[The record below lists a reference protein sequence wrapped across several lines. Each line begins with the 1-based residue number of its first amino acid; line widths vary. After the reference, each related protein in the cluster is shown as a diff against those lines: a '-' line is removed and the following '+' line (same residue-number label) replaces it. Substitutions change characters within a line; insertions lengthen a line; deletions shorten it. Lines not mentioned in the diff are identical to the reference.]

1 MHWRTK
7 LSKAKQSLG
16 KAYNTSRKIL
26 SIADR
31 AHAMFSQNFNRVQD
45 RFDPEVRQSINSALQ
60 TYGRQS
66 RRLNAIDASIR
77 NLGDQV
83 QQTFPGYL

>member
-1 MHWRTK
+1 MHWRTR
-7 LSKAKQSLG
+7 LLKAKQSLG

-31 AHAMFSQNFNRVQD
+31 AHAIFFRKNFDKVQD
-45 RFDPEVRQSINSALQ
+45 RFDPEVRQSVNSALQ

-66 RRLNAIDASIR
+66 RRLNAIDASIQKSR
-77 NLGDQV
+77 
-83 QQTFPGYL
+83 

>member
-1 MHWRTK
+1 MHWRTR

-31 AHAMFSQNFNRVQD
+31 AHAIFSQNFDKVQD
-45 RFDPEVRQSINSALQ
+45 RFDPEVRQTVNSALQ

-66 RRLNAIDASIR
+66 KRLNDIDASIQ
-77 NLGDQV
+77 NLGNQV
-83 QQTFPGYL
+83 QQTFPR

>member
-1 MHWRTK
+1 MHWRTR

-31 AHAMFSQNFNRVQD
+31 AHAMFSQNFNQVQD

-66 RRLNAIDASIR
+66 RRLNAIDAIIHHI
-77 NLGDQV
+77 GQAI
-83 QQTFPGYL
+83 QQTFPEHL

>member
-31 AHAMFSQNFNRVQD
+31 AHAIFSQNFDKVQD
-45 RFDPEVRQSINSALQ
+45 RLDPEVRQTVNSALQ

-66 RRLNAIDASIR
+66 RRLNAIGASLQ
-77 NLGDQV
+77 NLGQQV
-83 QQTFPGYL
+83 EQTFPGYL

>member
-1 MHWRTK
+1 MHWRTR

-26 SIADR
+26 SIADK
-31 AHAMFSQNFNRVQD
+31 AHVMFSQNFNQVQNL
-45 RFDPEVRQSINSALQ
+45 FDPEVRQSINSALQ

-66 RRLNAIDASIR
+66 RRLNNVDASIQ
-77 NLGDQV
+77 NFGQQV

>member
-7 LSKAKQSLG
+7 ISKVKQSLG

-31 AHAMFSQNFNRVQD
+31 AHAVFSQNFNMVQD
-45 RFDPEVRQSINSALQ
+45 RFDPEVRETVGSALQ
-60 TYGRQS
+60 TYGRHS
-66 RRLNAIDASIR
+66 RRLNAIDASLQ
-77 NLGDQV
+77 NLGQQV
-83 QQTFPGYL
+83 EQTFPGYL

>member
-31 AHAMFSQNFNRVQD
+31 AHAIFSQIFDKAQD
-45 RFDPEVRQSINSALQ
+45 RFDPEVRQSVNSALQ

-66 RRLNAIDASIR
+66 RRLNAIDASIQ
-77 NLGDQV
+77 NLGNQV

>member
-1 MHWRTK
+1 MHCRTK
-7 LSKAKQSLG
+7 LSNAKRSLG

-31 AHAMFSQNFNRVQD
+31 AHAIFSQNFDKVQD
-45 RFDPEVRQSINSALQ
+45 RFDPEVRQTVNSALQ

-66 RRLNAIDASIR
+66 RRLNAIDASIQ
-77 NLGDQV
+77 NLCNQV